1 MSKRKVPKFIELK
14 PHTILNNIA
23 GTTVKF
29 SCRLKF
35 IDKIRMLFSKSV
47 WFDMHSND
55 IHALSE
61 LAWVVDEDVDLE
73 KIK

>member
-1 MSKRKVPKFIELK
+1 MNKRRVPKFIKLK

-35 IDKIRMLFSKSV
+35 MDKIRLLFSKSV

-55 IHALSE
+55 VHALSK
-61 LAWVVDEDVDLE
+61 LAWDVIEDIDLDET
-73 KIK
+73 K